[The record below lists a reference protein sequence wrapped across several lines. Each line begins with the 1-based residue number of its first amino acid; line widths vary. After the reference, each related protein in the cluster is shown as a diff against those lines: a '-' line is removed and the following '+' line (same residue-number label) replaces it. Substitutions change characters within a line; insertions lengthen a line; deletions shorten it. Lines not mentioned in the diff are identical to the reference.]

1 MAYNTPNWWPFHLF
15 NYTILSTGMETAWN
29 LSVSELGN
37 TDIMSVLR
45 TEFHT

>member
-1 MAYNTPNWWPFHLF
+1 MAYNTPNWWPFQIF